1 MTANLIRV
9 RDKRTGHEITI
20 NKALADDHYELVNEP
35 AVDGNGKPRA
45 PKPATAAPA
54 EEAADTPPKAQ
65 PRPTKTDTK
74 EK

>member
-35 AVDGNGKPRA
+35 AVDGNGKPRS
-45 PKPATAAPA
+45 PKPATAEQAT
-54 EEAADTPPKAQ
+54 DTQPKAQ
-65 PRPTKTDTK
+65 ARPKTDTK